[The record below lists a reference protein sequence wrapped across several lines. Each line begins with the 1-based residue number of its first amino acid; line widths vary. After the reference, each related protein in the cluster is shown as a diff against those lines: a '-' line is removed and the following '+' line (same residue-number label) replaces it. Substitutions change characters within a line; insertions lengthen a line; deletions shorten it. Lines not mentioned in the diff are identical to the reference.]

1 MNKWINAKSLTI
13 TADVITRNEV
23 ASLNSA
29 VCVQKGQ
36 IRMSRFIIRMF
47 LQHGLPHVEHVT
59 FPSPVVSFTII
70 SVSAV
75 YSPLSAPFSQTAIP
89 ELLGTC
95 KPGRKYRNIDRIY
108 LHIAIAIMTQPCN
121 FQYTRGLTFTATG
134 YIHVFDWGGTTSKAK
149 AVRNPR

>member
-1 MNKWINAKSLTI
+1 MNKRINAKSLTI

-108 LHIAIAIMTQPCN
+108 LHIAIAGCIIKPIS
-121 FQYTRGLTFTATG
+121 
-134 YIHVFDWGGTTSKAK
+134 YINDSTMQLPVHKRIDIYSYRAQTCV
-149 AVRNPR
+149 